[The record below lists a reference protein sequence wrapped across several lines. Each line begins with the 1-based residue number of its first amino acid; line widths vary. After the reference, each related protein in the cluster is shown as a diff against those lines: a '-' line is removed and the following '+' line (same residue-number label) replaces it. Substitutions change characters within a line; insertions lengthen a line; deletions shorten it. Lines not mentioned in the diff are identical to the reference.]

1 MQNMGTWNSDMAM
14 IYLALFLFPLVM
26 LILREIVAI
35 WPQPKTIT
43 KVKYVQLPAQTVYKT
58 KTETKIVYKKTQGK
72 NASNFRK
79 RKPRKPKEKGIE
91 FTKIKTKPSYLAPV
105 QKDAMGALVSIGMKK
120 TDAKSLVTSK
130 FDPAKHATFE
140 SLFRDCMSQS

>member
-43 KVKYVQLPAQTVYKT
+43 KVKYVQLPTQTETVYKT
-58 KTETKIVYKKTQGK
+58 KTEVVYRNVYKERKVPAAYAKKKPPTQVEPLPISK
-72 NASNFRK
+72 YCDN
-79 RKPRKPKEKGIE
+79 
-91 FTKIKTKPSYLAPV
+91 IK
-105 QKDAMGALVSIGMKK
+105 KDTISALRSIGMTKS
-120 TDAKSLVTSK
+120 DAKFLTDTK
-130 FDPAKHATFE
+130 FDPNKHSNFE
-140 SLFRDCMSQS
+140 SLFKDCMNQS